1 MRAENRLAQAAW
13 QGKEGLAL
21 AGKPGA
27 RPEPMLAAP
36 LEVGPEQPWQD
47 RGLEALG
54 RLDPQESL
62 DRARFLTD
70 GEHAGLGIESFPK
83 RAALGHLP
91 QVPAWGW
98 PDLWRSWGLGRSW
111 GRHRGRHSEVRPA
124 QSIRRS
130 AGRAW
135 EGGPWLAG
143 NLGRTFRTGELGAG
157 LASI

>member
-1 MRAENRLAQAAW
+1 MRLENRLAQEGR

-62 DRARFLTD
+62 YRAHFLTD
-70 GEHAGLGIESFPK
+70 GEHAGLGIEFFSQASGSWPSPTGACLGVARALEILGIGQVVGPTPWPSF
-83 RAALGHLP
+83 
-91 QVPAWGW
+91 
-98 PDLWRSWGLGRSW
+98 
-111 GRHRGRHSEVRPA
+111 
-124 QSIRRS
+124 
-130 AGRAW
+130 
-135 EGGPWLAG
+135 
-143 NLGRTFRTGELGAG
+143 
-157 LASI
+157 